1 MASEAQDEDVK
12 TESSWAGPARILF
25 ITLILAVGFVYYY
38 FGPSVDELQGNSP
51 KASISKEPVT
61 VSVADETFTIP
72 QNYTQFVKTRRGGVQ
87 DTVDL
92 YAILPDLEGFTIAHQ
107 DSFEGN
113 AENSPIIHI
122 SLQDLHAPDRR
133 FGEEKLTHRMTEREK
148 FERIYLPLA
157 VDPKGESARYGF
169 TRYRLSASWG
179 GQDED
184 LFVHEASD
192 GGVVLYRCLEAV
204 PSMPSPWCRRD
215 LMLTDRLTLNYRFKR
230 QRLSDWRDIDE
241 KVMKLVESFRR
252 VAPQPAS
259 SQTAP
264 APGDASPAMPPSAP
278 PAFEDAPT
286 PTSDSGFSP
295 QSQAPQLP
303 SAPDLGAA
311 PLSGATPPA
320 LEPRTHRIDPNADPE
335 PDEDAGPGG
344 ESGTPKAPRPE
355 VPPN

>member
-1 MASEAQDEDVK
+1 MASELRDEDVK

-25 ITLILAVGFVYYY
+25 ITLILAGGFVYYY

-51 KASISKEPVT
+51 RASTSKEPVT
-61 VSVADETFTIP
+61 VNVAGETFTIP

-107 DSFEGN
+107 DYFEGN
-113 AENSPIIHI
+113 ADSSPIIHI
-122 SLQDLHAPDRR
+122 SLQDLYAPDRR

-192 GGVVLYRCLEAV
+192 GGIVLYRCLESV

-215 LMLTDRLTLNYRFKR
+215 LMLTDRLALNYRFKR
-230 QRLSDWRDIDE
+230 QRLSDWRETDE
-241 KVMKLVESFRR
+241 KVMRLVESFRHQAPR
-252 VAPQPAS
+252 PPSAEPVAAPGGDSLAVPDGAPPAS
-259 SQTAP
+259 ENAPAATQSPGFTPESQAP
-264 APGDASPAMPPSAP
+264 SPPAAPDLSAPGDASP
-278 PAFEDAPT
+278 PAA
-286 PTSDSGFSP
+286 
-295 QSQAPQLP
+295 
-303 SAPDLGAA
+303 
-311 PLSGATPPA
+311 
-320 LEPRTHRIDPNADPE
+320 EPRTHRIDPNADPDV
-335 PDEDAGPGG
+335 DEDTDPGG
-344 ESGTPKAPRPE
+344 EGDAPAAPLPE
-355 VPPN
+355 EPRG